1 MGHHN
6 TQDQWPSLLLCT
18 KTCGP
23 LRSHQQEVQYAPG
36 LIVQRGYDGSRPESS
51 SDMRLAT
58 CEIQGDV
65 LDVKTHKVVKHE
77 AWGDGDTN
85 TKHVRHIAA
94 SNVRSVCAE
103 NRNKR

>member
-1 MGHHN
+1 
-6 TQDQWPSLLLCT
+6 
-18 KTCGP
+18 
-23 LRSHQQEVQYAPG
+23 
-36 LIVQRGYDGSRPESS
+36 
-51 SDMRLAT
+51 MRLAT

-77 AWGDGDTN
+77 AWGDQDTN